1 MKNKKIYTQNLWF
14 VEQGSG
20 ELLQGLG
27 GVLGTGECVSGARV
41 ELFCKQTGTCLQIL
55 DIN

>member
-14 VEQGSG
+14 VVQGSG